1 MVFNSIEKFERKTG
15 KKLYDYQH
23 DAIDQIFDQIE
34 KPDEKV
40 NLLYQLPTG
49 GGKTVIFSEFAR
61 RYINDTRKKVLI
73 LTHRVELCGQT
84 SRMLDEF
91 GVPNKIIDS
100 KVKELPDQ
108 DEYACFVAMVETL
121 SNRIQDS
128 RINLRQLGLV
138 IIDEAHYNSFRKLFK
153 YFSHCN
159 ILGVTATPLSSNL
172 KLPMKDNYDSL
183 IVGQSI
189 SELVR
194 NKFLAKANTY
204 SYNVN
209 LKSLS
214 VGVNGDYTVAS
225 SERLYSNYEM
235 QEKLLQAYEERSKGK
250 KTLIFN
256 NGIQTS
262 RNVAITF
269 ESAGYDI
276 RHLDNTN
283 SEKERKEILQW
294 FKETPNAILT
304 SVSILTTGFDEPTVE
319 TIILNR
325 ATKSLT
331 LYHQMIGRG
340 SRYLPNKDE
349 FTVLDLGNNALRFGL
364 WDSYI
369 DWKEIFSAPLSYINN
384 LSSDEELQRNF
395 KYEMP
400 KIIRDRFPNTKDE
413 DMEFDVK
420 EEYKQAVREAL
431 RAKEVLNRSHD
442 QHAKTII
449 ENSEDLGDALEL
461 VELLSDEI
469 KYRIKA
475 YSYCI
480 TSNSENFVQ
489 WLEEEYLRKLK
500 TTVRQHQFVDLEEA

>member
-15 KKLYDYQH
+15 KNLYDYQH
-23 DAIDQIFDQIE
+23 DAIEQIFDQIE
-34 KPDEKV
+34 RPNEKI

-73 LTHRVELCGQT
+73 LTHRVELCSQT

-100 KVKELPDQ
+100 KVKELPEQ
-108 DEYACFVAMVETL
+108 DEFACFVAMVETL

-138 IIDEAHYNSFRKLFK
+138 IIDEAHYNSFRKLFR
-153 YFSHCN
+153 YFEHCN

-172 KLPMKDNYDSL
+172 KLPMKDHYDSL

-189 SELVR
+189 GELVK
-194 NKFLAKANTY
+194 NSFLAKAKTY

-225 SERLYSNYEM
+225 SERLYSNFEM

-269 ESAGYDI
+269 ENAGYEI

-283 SEKERKEILQW
+283 TEKERKEILLW
-294 FKETPNAILT
+294 FKETPDAILT

-340 SRYLPNKDE
+340 SRFLPNKKE

-369 DWKEIFSAPLSYINN
+369 DWKEIFRSPLSYINN
-384 LSSDEELQRNF
+384 LSSDDELQRNF
-395 KYEMP
+395 RYEMP
-400 KIIRDRFPNTKDE
+400 EIIKSKFPNSQPE
-413 DMEFDVK
+413 DFEFDVK
-420 EEYKQAVREAL
+420 EEYKKVIAEAL
-431 RAKEVLNRSHD
+431 KGKEVLNRSHD
-442 QHAKTII
+442 KHAKLVLD
-449 ENSEDLGDALEL
+449 NSEDLGDALEL
-461 VELLSDEI
+461 CDLLYDEI

-480 TSNSENFVQ
+480 TANSENFVQ
-489 WLEEEYLRKLK
+489 WLEEEYNRKLR
-500 TTVRQHQFVDLEEA
+500 TTVRKHQFHDLEEA

>member
-369 DWKEIFSAPLSYINN
+369 DWKEIFRAPLSYINN

>member
-172 KLPMKDNYDSL
+172 KLPMKDNYDRL

-369 DWKEIFSAPLSYINN
+369 DWKEIFRAPLSYINN

-420 EEYKQAVREAL
+420 EEYKQVVREAL